1 MGLRFRQSDGSVL
14 DINTGISIDS
24 SHIVWDS
31 QEPSVTGCVYYKIA
45 AGGYLTTDVC
55 SYGIPAVCVA

>member
-1 MGLRFRQSDGSVL
+1 MGLIYIQSDGSLL
-14 DINTGISIDS
+14 DIKTGKNTDS
-24 SHIVWDS
+24 SDIGWATG
-31 QEPSVTGCVYYKIA
+31 EPSVTGCVYYKIA